1 MRLPD
6 LQHPGRRRIFRSL
19 LLLCAAASVFPIS
32 KATGQFSRE
41 TPAVLAV
48 RKVGPAVVNINT
60 EEVIVRQSPFPGLP
74 GFFPPEFEQFF
85 RGFDAPR
92 RRKRQ
97 SLGSG
102 VIIDPKGFILTNEHV
117 IRRATS
123 IRVSLID
130 RREFEA
136 EVIGADSRS
145 DLAVIRIK
153 AKKPLPYVT
162 MGQSEDLMPGE
173 TVIAIGN
180 PFGLGHTVTTGIIS
194 GVHRAMR
201 LKGGIQT
208 DFIQT
213 DAAINPGNSGGPL
226 LNING
231 GLIGIN
237 TAIRAQAEGIGFAV
251 PIDRVKRIVNHLI
264 RFGEIQPGWTGLIV
278 RDLTEPIRDQFG
290 YSHRFGVFISRVL
303 EKSAASRA
311 GIQPGM
317 ILMRIVSKTVE
328 SREEFPVRHGGVY
341 AGLGDVAGAVL
352 EGEGHPAYG
361 GRRGSERG
369 GGGHGGAGLARH
381 RRAGSDGGAPFAV
394 QDSRGGRGGHRP
406 DVRPRSGGPGGV
418 SQRGRRDP
426 EDQQPAHQDLQG
438 FSGGHRRGSV
448 FAGRCP
454 PHPARPPP
462 GIRHRPVE
470 GVTWV
475 QRAPAHGW
483 AGPCLR
489 GTRLVCTN
497 GSSSGGCPYRPGSFG
512 LMKPRKR

>member
-19 LLLCAAASVFPIS
+19 LFLCAAAAVFPIS
-32 KATGQFSRE
+32 KATGRFSRE

-153 AKKPLPYVT
+153 AKKPLPFVT

-317 ILMRIVSKTVE
+317 ILMRIASKTVE
-328 SREEFPVRHGGVY
+328 SREEFLSDMAGYTQGSEMSLELFWKGKAIRRTVVAEGLSAEAADMVARDWLGIVARDLTAERRSRYRILAAGGVVIVQTFDR
-341 AGLGDVAGAVL
+341 G
-352 EGEGHPAYG
+352 PADQ
-361 GRRGSERG
+361 
-369 GGGHGGAGLARH
+369 AGLA
-381 RRAGSDGGAPFAV
+381 AGDVIQKINNLPIKTFKDFQGAIAAGQYLRDAV
-394 QDSRGGRGGHRP
+394 LLI
-406 DVRPRSGGPGGV
+406 
-418 SQRGRRDP
+418 QRGRHR
-426 EDQQPAHQDLQG
+426 G
-438 FSGGHRRGSV
+438 FVTVRSRG
-448 FAGRCP
+448 
-454 PHPARPPP
+454 
-462 GIRHRPVE
+462 
-470 GVTWV
+470 
-475 QRAPAHGW
+475 
-483 AGPCLR
+483 
-489 GTRLVCTN
+489 
-497 GSSSGGCPYRPGSFG
+497 
-512 LMKPRKR
+512 